1 MNTIR
6 SKPTLV
12 AAALA
17 CALLAGCT
25 TTAKQ
30 SPIDELSLQEGLV
43 RVDSKVADAVYRRPE
58 ARMSTYSK
66 VLLRPIEVQFAKN
79 WDPSKDGS
87 ALYRMNEPDRE
98 KIKTEL
104 AELFH
109 ETFKKELEKGNYPL
123 VTTAAPDVVE
133 IQAAIVNL
141 YITAPDVSMDV
152 AGRSKV
158 YTSDAGHM
166 TLIIQ
171 LHDSVT
177 GQLLARAYD
186 HRAASGDMWQ
196 WTNSVTNTAEA
207 RRIIATWATALRK
220 AWDASRADGVNP
232 VPTPG
237 QSSAQGQ

>member
-1 MNTIR
+1 MGTTMNTIR
-6 SKPTLV
+6 SKPSLV

-25 TTAKQ
+25 TTSKQ
-30 SPIDELSLQEGLV
+30 SPIDELSLQEGLQ

-123 VTTAAPDVVE
+123 VTTAAADVVE

-186 HRAASGDMWQ
+186 HRSASGDLWQ

-237 QSSAQGQ
+237 

>member
-1 MNTIR
+1 MGTTMNTIR
-6 SKPTLV
+6 SKPSLV

-25 TTAKQ
+25 TTSKQ
-30 SPIDELSLQEGLV
+30 SPIDELSLQEGLQ

-109 ETFKKELEKGNYPL
+109 ATFKKELEKGNYPL
-123 VTTAAPDVVE
+123 VTAAAPDVVE

-186 HRAASGDMWQ
+186 HRSASGDLWQ

-232 VPTPG
+232 VPPPG
-237 QSSAQGQ
+237 

>member
-1 MNTIR
+1 M
-6 SKPTLV
+6 KPTII

-25 TTAKQ
+25 TTAKP
-30 SPIDELSLQEGLV
+30 SPIDELSLQEGLQ

-58 ARMSTYSK
+58 ARMATYSK
-66 VLLRPIEVQFAKN
+66 VLVRPIEVQFAKN

-104 AELFH
+104 ADLFQQPC
-109 ETFKKELEKGNYPL
+109 KKALQKGNYPL

-141 YITAPDVSMDV
+141 YINAPDVSMDY

-158 YTSDAGHM
+158 YTSAAGHM

-207 RRIIATWATALRK
+207 RRIIATWASALRK

-232 VPTPG
+232 VPPPG
-237 QSSAQGQ
+237 